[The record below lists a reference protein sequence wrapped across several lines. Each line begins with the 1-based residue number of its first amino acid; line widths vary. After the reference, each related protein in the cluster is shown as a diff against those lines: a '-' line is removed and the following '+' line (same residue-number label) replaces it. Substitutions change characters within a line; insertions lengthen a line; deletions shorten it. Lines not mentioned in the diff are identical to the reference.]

1 MPGIHLKKPC
11 KGVFSFFYGDSSID
25 PASILSKR
33 GSRQTFLCKA
43 MSTALLKE
51 KSVVFSTGSDFFLY
65 SGHMAGTVGSCLF
78 QSEKNSGRESPCF
91 CQLLLPNPDCSL
103 DTKRNHAMHG
113 SFWCSVSKSFFDT
126 LLQVFLH
133 FSSREKLMIENE
145 RHPSWVSFV
154 TIVSVGSSRPRFVGS
169 NEPLFVGKPEANR

>member
-78 QSEKNSGRESPCF
+78 QSEKMFWQGKPM
-91 CQLLLPNPDCSL
+91 LLPTAAAES
-103 DTKRNHAMHG
+103 R
-113 SFWCSVSKSFFDT
+113 
-126 LLQVFLH
+126 LLIRYQKEPCDAWFLLVQ
-133 FSSREKLMIENE
+133 RVEKLF
-145 RHPSWVSFV
+145 RHAAASF
-154 TIVSVGSSRPRFVGS
+154 SA
-169 NEPLFVGKPEANR
+169 LFK

>member
-1 MPGIHLKKPC
+1 
-11 KGVFSFFYGDSSID
+11 
-25 PASILSKR
+25 
-33 GSRQTFLCKA
+33 
-43 MSTALLKE
+43 
-51 KSVVFSTGSDFFLY
+51 
-65 SGHMAGTVGSCLF
+65 
-78 QSEKNSGRESPCF
+78 
-91 CQLLLPNPDCSL
+91 
-103 DTKRNHAMHG
+103 MHG

-169 NEPLFVGKPEANR
+169 NKPLFVGKPEANR

>member
-1 MPGIHLKKPC
+1 
-11 KGVFSFFYGDSSID
+11 
-25 PASILSKR
+25 
-33 GSRQTFLCKA
+33 
-43 MSTALLKE
+43 
-51 KSVVFSTGSDFFLY
+51 
-65 SGHMAGTVGSCLF
+65 
-78 QSEKNSGRESPCF
+78 
-91 CQLLLPNPDCSL
+91 
-103 DTKRNHAMHG
+103 MHG

-169 NEPLFVGKPEANR
+169 NEPLLSENRKPIDRIL